1 MGQGQ
6 DTQGGFSTGFGDT
19 NPFTQFSSGSSL
31 ANTQPSTSSMSGRY
45 NPYMMNQ
52 APSQGYVDPYRSQ
65 VPGYTGGGGG
75 WGSGTQN
82 IINNNLGGGM
92 GGYGGYGSPYGMP
105 MGGYGGYGGPPGWGW
120 QQPQQPQEGSAGF
133 NEMMALYSMLGASG
147 MGQPPMSPYAGIMNT
162 MNYMMAN
169 YPDQTLAY
177 LSGIFGPQEAAEVMA
192 QEPMAGEGVTMAPRP
207 MTPGVRGDV
216 GNVPVG
222 ALAGTDLGGPMVNQR
237 NIDALNES
245 FQPGGSRFQAVPPT
259 NPIADAMGL
268 GGDLVNPDAV
278 SGWAPPGGWGAPAAP
293 RRDNSL
299 DWYRERLPRP
309 GNVANANISQLEGP
323 MRDQFDLVG
332 RDLVNQRN
340 IDNWAPPVTSPIA
353 PMPTQPA
360 PAANITNPGFAP
372 AAPAMPQIGTQLV
385 QPNMPLVTG
394 PVPAPAGPEDPWGA
408 FARPDALAAANTIS
422 MSSPTLPT
430 DLFSPSVAP
439 GIIDPNFQV
448 GGFSPGLPTPP
459 GMNIPP
465 WQPPTMPGTNPL
477 NPFDQPGL
485 SGHQGLAANEVA
497 MGGPIGANIG
507 FAPAGF

>member
-31 ANTQPSTSSMSGRY
+31 ANTQPSTSGMSGRY

-92 GGYGGYGSPYGMP
+92 GGYGSPWGMP

-120 QQPQQPQEGSAGF
+120 TPPPPQEGSAGF

-177 LSGIFGPQEAAEVMA
+177 LSGIFGPQEAAEVVA
-192 QEPMAGEGVTMAPRP
+192 QDPMTGEGVTMAPRP

-216 GNVPVG
+216 GNVPVS
-222 ALAGTDLGGPMVNQR
+222 ALAGTDLGGPMVRQR

-245 FQPGGSRFQAVPPT
+245 FLPGGSRFQAPPVVPPVAAP
-259 NPIADAMGL
+259 NPVADAMGL

-278 SGWAPPGGWGAPAAP
+278 RDWSPPGGWGAPAASP
-293 RRDNSL
+293 TN
-299 DWYRERLPRP
+299 P
-309 GNVANANISQLEGP
+309 VADAMGLG
-323 MRDQFDLVG
+323 G
-332 RDLVNQRN
+332 DLVNPDAIR
-340 IDNWAPPVTSPIA
+340 NWAPPVMSPIT

-360 PAANITNPGFAP
+360 PAVNITNPGFAP
-372 AAPAMPQIGTQLV
+372 AAPALPQIPSQFV
-385 QPNMPLVTG
+385 QPNMPSVTG
-394 PVPAPAGPEDPWGA
+394 PVPAPVGPEDPWGA
-408 FARPDALAAANTIS
+408 FARPENLAAANTIQGGILS
-422 MSSPTLPT
+422 TPT
-430 DLFSPSVAP
+430 DLF
-439 GIIDPNFQV
+439 
-448 GGFSPGLPTPP
+448 GGFSPGMFTGRIQPQLNLPPPGTP

-485 SGHQGLAANEVA
+485 SGHQGLAAHEVA
-497 MGGPIGANIG
+497 MGGP
-507 FAPAGF
+507 